1 MIRDLLLGLRL
12 AVGGGRMSGQALLR
26 LAMTTFGVALVV
38 AILLPAASA
47 NSLADARDAREA
59 ARAQLTEPRPGVDP
73 LYERGWYVDAG
84 EEELS
89 TTVVAPGGPRAPVPP
104 GLDRLPRPG
113 ELMASPAAAEFLNSE
128 EGAAVKAHLGGRI
141 VGEVGKA
148 GLNLANDKVVFV
160 GAKASELAD
169 DPNMYRVYGFGVPPT
184 SGELDMAVA
193 VLIAPLAVVVLLP
206 LLVFVTTASRMGAA
220 ERERRLAALRL
231 VGLSSKQVRRVAAGE
246 ALVGAVAGL
255 ALGAGLFIALRPLVG
270 DVELFGMQFF
280 ADDFV
285 PPWQLVALIALLVP
299 GLAVGAAIFGL
310 RHTVVEPLGVVRRG
324 KQRQRRTWWRWTIT
338 GVGALTMALTF
349 LFAPH
354 DNSEFVSTAL
364 AVGSGLVLIGVS
376 ALLPWAVERLVSRL
390 RGGPAS
396 WQLAVRR
403 LQLESGTASR
413 VVSGLVVVLA
423 GSILIQTVVGS
434 VGTNEGEYWEPR
446 QPPAAQFMLEQSGR
460 SEVVKVSGLMRDDP
474 AISDVRFVS
483 RTSVAPEGAPDS
495 AIGATI
501 GDCKSLATLAQLG
514 SCTDGDVFVVGAR
527 TESGPASPQ
536 PGPARF
542 VQYPD
547 GADGPVYGDRW
558 SIPDTAKHIPAERAT
573 LVSSGTVLATP
584 GALGRA
590 RVPVADRDRFL
601 LVWGSGDDNA
611 ALTAATEITV
621 GAVSQPRWTVYISP
635 DPSRLT
641 WLSDADSALR
651 TMRSI
656 LLMVSL
662 FVLAVAALSLLLLSI
677 EQIAER
683 RRPLAA
689 LSASGVPLSVLAR
702 GSLWQNAI
710 PVAVGVV
717 LAVAAGLGITWP
729 TLRYAGLEF
738 SLDSAMIG
746 TICGAAVVAV
756 LAATALSLPM
766 LRQVTK
772 LDGLRSE

>member
-59 ARAQLTEPRPGVDP
+59 ARAPITEPQPGVDP
-73 LYERGWYVDAG
+73 LYERGWYVNAG
-84 EEELS
+84 EQQLS
-89 TTVVAPGGPRAPVPP
+89 ATILAPAGPRAPVPP

-113 ELMASPAAAEFLNSE
+113 EVMASPSAADFLNSE
-128 EGAAVKAHLGGRI
+128 EGAAVKAHLGGGI

-148 GLNLANDKVVFV
+148 GLNMANDKVVFV

-169 DPNMYRVYGFGVPPT
+169 DPDMYRVYGFGVAPT
-184 SGELDMAVA
+184 SGELDLAVA
-193 VLIAPLAVVVLLP
+193 VLIAPLAVVLLLP

-255 ALGAGLFIALRPLVG
+255 ALGAGLFVALRPLVG
-270 DVELFGMQFF
+270 DIELFGAQFF
-280 ADDFV
+280 AEDFV
-285 PPWQLVALIALLVP
+285 PPWQLVVLIALLVP

-354 DNSEFVSTAL
+354 DNPEFVSTAL
-364 AVGSGLVLIGVS
+364 AVGSGLVLIGVA

-403 LQLESGTASR
+403 LQLEGGTASR

-434 VGTNEGEYWEPR
+434 VSTNEGGYWEPR
-446 QPPAAQFMLEQSGR
+446 QPPAAQLMLEQS
-460 SEVVKVSGLMRDDP
+460 ETVKVSGLMRDDP
-474 AISDVRFVS
+474 AISDVRAVS

-501 GDCKSLATLAQLG
+501 GDCKSLATLAKLG
-514 SCTDGDVFVVGAR
+514 SCADGDVFVVSAR
-527 TESGPASPQ
+527 AEYGMSSPQ
-536 PGPARF
+536 PGPVRF
-542 VQYPD
+542 VQYPEGSD
-547 GADGPVYGDRW
+547 EPVYGDRW
-558 SIPDTAKHIPAERAT
+558 SIPDTAKYIPVEQAT
-573 LVSSGTVLATP
+573 LVNSGTVLATP
-584 GALGRA
+584 GALGQA
-590 RVPVADRDRFL
+590 RVPVPDRDRFL
-601 LVWGSGDDNA
+601 LVWGSGDDRA

-621 GAVSQPRWTVYISP
+621 GVVSQPRWTVYISP

-641 WLSDADSALR
+641 WMSDADSALR

-656 LLMVSL
+656 LLMMSL

-710 PVAVGVV
+710 PVAIGVG
-717 LAVAAGLGITWP
+717 LAVVAGLGITWP

-738 SLDSAMIG
+738 SLDAGLIG
-746 TICGAAVVAV
+746 IVCGGAVIAV